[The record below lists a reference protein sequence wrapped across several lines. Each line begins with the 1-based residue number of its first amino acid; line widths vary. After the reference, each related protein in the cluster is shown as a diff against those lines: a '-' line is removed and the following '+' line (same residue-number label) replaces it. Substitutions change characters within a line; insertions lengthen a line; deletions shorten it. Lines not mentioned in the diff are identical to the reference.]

1 MIFRVV
7 FNAEVSGGYINM
19 NLVKSW
25 LLVSH
30 HNILVD
36 FCLSI
41 SFLLDIFVD
50 RKILPVA
57 LFLPAFTND
66 SNCSAWS
73 LS

>member
-7 FNAEVSGGYINM
+7 FNVEISGGDINI

-25 LLVSH
+25 LLVSRLH
-30 HNILVD
+30 ILVG

-41 SFLLDIFVD
+41 DFLLDIFAD

-57 LFLPAFTND
+57 LFLPPFSLD

-73 LS
+73 YS